1 MYKGVNVLKKVLAL
15 LLALCLIPS
24 IAWAEAEN
32 KPTIY
37 IFGDGWA
44 AQWGGELKGF
54 FTDGVEIVNGAA
66 HGGLLSEIF
75 KHSLYNKVEK
85 GDLVILSY
93 GVMAKDYKS
102 ESIPLYK
109 PCLEKA
115 YKELTE
121 RGAGVVF
128 ASVCTSRIYNV
139 ATGKIN
145 ETKNY
150 FTETTK
156 AYAAEIGAEYVD
168 LSKATFEML
177 SKLGTAD
184 SGRLYDGDM
193 ALGEKGKKLCAAET
207 AEALRRAGM
216 MTDFEKCGMSICYEP
231 KANEKKI
238 VFDTF
243 VEANYCD
250 GFNVYVKNGKNASVN
265 YVPLSDGDS
274 KIATSKSD
282 SVTVAF
288 SSADMIQIAPV
299 YKFDANVDTK
309 EKPFEIEMRNGVYD
323 ITVQKSEPLRGSV
336 LADGFVIASNLDMPG
351 TEKVTECASHTF
363 EKYHI
368 AGEKTEI
375 SVKGL
380 TTLLKSV
387 EVSESEVIFDKK
399 PRIFIGGDSTVC
411 NYYPLE
417 RTGEEKDGTV
427 MTGWGQLLSTHT
439 DSDVVNLAVSGDWA
453 ANWKKESFP
462 IVLKEGEK
470 GDIFIL
476 QFGINDHDKSSI
488 GEMTEA
494 LSYMIDEAAKKG
506 MIPILVSPQISAGYG
521 WGDTSELGKSD
532 GGAYKE
538 FFGAVRSLA
547 EKNGCFYVD
556 LTDLSAGWF
565 SELGREEVY
574 KKYHIWDYE
583 NNCPKDMM
591 HLSYRGAS
599 TMCGFFVS
607 ELMRMQK
614 AGERDVW
621 GGDLSKLTLW

>member
-1 MYKGVNVLKKVLAL
+1 MNVLKKVLAL
-15 LLALCLIPS
+15 LLALCLLPT
-24 IAWAEAEN
+24 IAWAEEED

-44 AQWGGELKGF
+44 AQWGGELENF
-54 FTDGVEIVNGAA
+54 FTDDVKILNGAA

-75 KHSLYNKVEK
+75 DNALYNKVEK
-85 GDLVILSY
+85 GDLAIISF
-93 GVMAKDYKS
+93 GVTAKDYKS

-109 PCLEKA
+109 PSLERA
-115 YKELTE
+115 YKELTD
-121 RGAGVVF
+121 RGADVVF

-139 ATGKIN
+139 ATGKLN

-156 AYAAEIGAEYVD
+156 AYAAEMGAAYID
-168 LSKATFEML
+168 LSKASFEML
-177 SKLGTAD
+177 SKLGTAG

-193 ALGEKGKKLCAAET
+193 TLGKKGKKLCAMET
-207 AEALRRAGM
+207 ADALHRAGI
-216 MTDFEKCGMSICYEP
+216 MTDFEKCGVSICYEP
-231 KANEKKI
+231 KAEEKKV

-243 VEANYCD
+243 VEAEYCD
-250 GFNVYVKNGKNASVN
+250 GFNVYIKNGKNASVN
-265 YVPLSDGDS
+265 YVPLNDGNS
-274 KIATSKSD
+274 KIEVAKSD
-282 SVTVAF
+282 SVTAAF
-288 SSADMIQIAPV
+288 SSADMIQIAPI
-299 YKFDANVDTK
+299 YKFDANADTK

-336 LADGFVIASNLDMPG
+336 FADGFLIASNLDMPG
-351 TEKVTECASHTF
+351 TEAVSECAFHTF

-368 AGEKTEI
+368 TDGKTGI

-380 TTLLKSV
+380 TTALKCA
-387 EVSESEVIFDKK
+387 EISESEVIFDKK

-417 RTGEEKDGTV
+417 RTGDEKDGTV

-439 DSDVVNLAVSGDWA
+439 DSEVINLAASGDWA

-488 GEMTEA
+488 EEMTEA

-521 WGDTSELGKSD
+521 WGDASELGKSD
-532 GGAYKE
+532 GGVYEK

-547 EKNGCFYVD
+547 EKKGCFYVD

-574 KKYHIWDYE
+574 RKYHIWDYE

-591 HLSYRGAS
+591 HLSFKGAK

-607 ELMRMQK
+607 ELMRVQK
-614 AGERDVW
+614 AGEKDFW
-621 GGDLSKLTLW
+621 GGDLSQLTLW